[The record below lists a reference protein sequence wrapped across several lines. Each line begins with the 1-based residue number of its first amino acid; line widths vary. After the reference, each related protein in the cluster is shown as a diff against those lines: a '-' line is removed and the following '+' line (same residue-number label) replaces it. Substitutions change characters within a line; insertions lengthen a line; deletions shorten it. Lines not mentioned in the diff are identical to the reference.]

1 MYLEDEVETGVG
13 IITGTIISMAI
24 LNREDIKKTI
34 TIMVI
39 ISIMLRL
46 SNIRRNRVGARK
58 PLENQVAVPV
68 VVEAPSEAG
77 VPVAAAVQAVAAVQA
92 AVVAV
97 VPDAVAAAGA
107 QGEVVA
113 AVAVAAA
120 VVEADDLTQA
130 SSSKEVS
137 RALFIESS
145 FVNQNVGVS
154 PISAS
159 HR

>member
-1 MYLEDEVETGVG
+1 
-13 IITGTIISMAI
+13 
-24 LNREDIKKTI
+24 
-34 TIMVI
+34 
-39 ISIMLRL
+39 MLRV
-46 SNIRRNRVGARK
+46 SNIHRNRAGARK
-58 PLENQVAVPV
+58 LLGNPVAVPI

-77 VPVAAAVQAVAAVQA
+77 DPVAVAVQAVAAVQA

-97 VPDAVAAAGA
+97 VQDAVAAAVA
-107 QGEVVA
+107 QGEAVV

-120 VVEADDLTQA
+120 VVEADDIAQA

-145 FVNQNVGVS
+145 LVNQNVGVS